1 MILKLSSYNYF
12 EKDEG
17 RIRVINDINQW
28 ANDDDYDD
36 YVEMF
41 DNTYKINYKFI
52 ISLFM
57 LHIDNNND
65 YSSSYYIHGLI
76 EYLKGDMH
84 KFKLLLE
91 NTRKSVN
98 RLIEIYHSD
107 FISFHSYLKIIPHPN
122 LRNLHLYTG
131 FNYEGYKPLMKLMD
145 SNFEKNKIITIP
157 SIISSSI
164 NKKVAE
170 RFCRGSRRIIWKI
183 EIPKHKFKSFKYSYI
198 KANDCYSKCKIDTIN
213 LSNITSEKEHEF
225 LLNYGI
231 QLKCIRKVDDNDT
244 ELFIFQFHNYQ
255 KPDLNDFN
263 KFIHELS

>member
-1 MILKLSSYNYF
+1 MILKLASYNYF
-12 EKDEG
+12 EKDEAK
-17 RIRVINDINQW
+17 IKIINDINQW
-28 ANDDDYDD
+28 AYDTDYDD

-41 DNTYKINYKFI
+41 DNSYRINYKFI

-57 LHIDNNND
+57 LHINNNPN
-65 YSSSYYIHGLI
+65 YQSSYYINGLI
-76 EYLKGDMH
+76 EYLKGDMD

-91 NTRKSVN
+91 NTRSSLN
-98 RLIEIYHSD
+98 RLIEIYHSN
-107 FISFHSYLKIIPHPN
+107 FISFHSYLNIIPNPN
-122 LRNLHLYTG
+122 LKKLELYTG
-131 FNYEGYKPLMKLMD
+131 FNYEGYKPLMKMMD

-170 RFCRGSRRIIWKI
+170 RFCRGHRKIIWKI
-183 EIPKHKFKSFKYSYI
+183 EVPKYKFKTFKYSYI
-198 KANDCYSKCKIDTIN
+198 KANNCYSKIDTIN

-231 QLKCIRKVDDNDT
+231 QLKCIRKVVDDT
-244 ELFIFQFHNYQ
+244 YELFIFQYHNYQ
-255 KPDLNDFN
+255 KPDLSDFN